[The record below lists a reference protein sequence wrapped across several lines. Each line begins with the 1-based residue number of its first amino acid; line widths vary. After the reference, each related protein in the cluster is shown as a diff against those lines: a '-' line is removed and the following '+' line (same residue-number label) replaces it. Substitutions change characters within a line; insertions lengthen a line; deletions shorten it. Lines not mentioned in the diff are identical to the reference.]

1 MNQENTEKIELAINL
16 LEVAH
21 NNASTVL
28 TDLKYELEFIQFS
41 KLNQNNPYKPFI
53 QSKGFSVEFMKWLVN
68 EMNLKGLAQQVALH
82 LEFYTTEPHSKN
94 DNGMCFVFLPLL
106 DVPPLNELF
115 NNNLIVN
122 KFIVALTEIY
132 ECPIEVKI
140 ISERKL
146 LLEEAL
152 GEPLNKIKVEFI
164 NEKN

>member
-82 LEFYTTEPHSKN
+82 LKFYTTEPHSKRY
-94 DNGMCFVFLPLL
+94 NGMCFVFSPLL
-106 DVPPLNELF
+106 DEPPLNELL

-132 ECPIEVKI
+132 KCPIEVKI